1 MRQALVMT
9 VVGWWLLGVAPSMQL
24 PKCEQ
29 GALLV
34 STGDGYACKRLAE
47 VFKAARSTSSWGA
60 EFVLPECSSGQL
72 LESEGFGRWKC
83 VDRASLFPSCSSG
96 ETLRSE
102 GSSGWRCTQL
112 QVFPQCSSGEML
124 VGAGGRD
131 FRCEKPK

>member
-1 MRQALVMT
+1 MRSALLMT
-9 VVGWWLLGVAPSMQL
+9 FVGWMLLGVSPSTTV
-24 PKCEQ
+24 PKCDAGE
-29 GALLV
+29 LLV
-34 STGDGYACKRLAE
+34 STGDGYACKRLQD
-47 VFKAARSTSSWGA
+47 VFKAGRASAPWGA
-60 EFVLPECSSGQL
+60 EYLLPECSSGQL

-102 GSSGWRCTQL
+102 GSSGWRCTQA